1 MAKKMIIKG
10 VGQFMAK
17 RYAADGKGVEVITLG
32 SMQNL
37 QITLNVNV
45 DDIFGGD
52 GLFAIDTLVTGKT
65 IEISAT
71 DAKLDLDA
79 LQLMMGSTLREQV
92 EDESIWVLGEQKVAT
107 ADMMGTGPG
116 VAVTSVPVAFGGTLY
131 NGGNFQ
137 VRLKDTNKLLNLKT
151 YSATTAPEDDEFYVN
166 VTAGSPA
173 TAKIIL
179 STNHANKD
187 VIYNY
192 QRTEIVDVV
201 DILSNEVPFPVHI
214 VHHGSFL
221 QKDGTYAGIETE
233 LYQCI
238 ANGSFA
244 IDAQRASA
252 SASTITLKVQDPER
266 ADGKLGQIKR
276 YSSAT
281 KV

>member
-1 MAKKMIIKG
+1 MIVKG

-17 RYAADGKGVEVITLG
+17 RYDADGKGIEVITLG

-45 DDIFGGD
+45 EDIFGGD
-52 GLFAIDTLVTGKT
+52 GMFAIDTLVTGKT
-65 IEISAT
+65 IEITAT
-71 DAKLDLDA
+71 DAKFDLNA
-79 LQLMMGSTLREQV
+79 LQLMLGSTLREQV
-92 EDESIWVLGEQKVAT
+92 EEDSLWVMGEQNVAVPDT
-107 ADMMGTGPG
+107 LGTGPG
-116 VAVTSVPVAFGGTLY
+116 VAVSSVPVAFGATLFG
-131 NGGNFQ
+131 GGNFQ
-137 VRLKDTNKLLNLKT
+137 VRLKDSNKLLKLKPF
-151 YSATTAPEDDEFYVN
+151 SATTAPEDDDFYVS
-166 VTAGSPA
+166 VVAGSPA
-173 TAKIIL
+173 TAKLIL
-179 STNHANKD
+179 GAAHANKD

-244 IDAQRASA
+244 IDAQRAAA

-266 ADGKLGQIKR
+266 ADGKIGTIKR
-276 YSSAT
+276 YSSAAR
-281 KV
+281 V